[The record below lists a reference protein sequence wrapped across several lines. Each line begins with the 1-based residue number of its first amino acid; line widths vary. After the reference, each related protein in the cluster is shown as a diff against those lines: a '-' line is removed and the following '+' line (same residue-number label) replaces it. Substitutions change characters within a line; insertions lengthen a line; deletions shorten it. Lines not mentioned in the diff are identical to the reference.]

1 MKKLLLTSAGFEN
14 PKIGGEFLK
23 LIEKSVSEVKVL
35 FIPTASRT
43 KEELYWVGESKKE
56 LIGVG
61 IKEENI
67 INFNLDREFDE
78 GELNKIE
85 VIYVCGGNTF
95 YLLHKIKEIGFENA
109 IKKFILDGKV
119 YVGVSAGSMV
129 MGPDIDVS
137 GIKVDW
143 DKNDVCLK
151 DLTGLNFT
159 DKRISPHYTIED
171 EEIIKKFEEKT
182 GKEVTRLKDSQALL
196 IIGEEVKVLE

>member
-1 MKKLLLTSAGFEN
+1 MKLLLTSSGIDN
-14 PKIGGEFLK
+14 DKIGKEFLK
-23 LIEKSVSEVKVL
+23 LVDKPASEIKIL
-35 FIPTASRT
+35 FVPTASRT
-43 KEELYWVGESKKE
+43 EEELYYVAESKKE
-56 LIGVG
+56 LLDLG
-61 IKEENI
+61 IKKKDI
-67 INFNLDREFDE
+67 VDYNLGNELEGLDDFD
-78 GELNKIE
+78 
-85 VIYVCGGNTF
+85 VMYVCGGNTF
-95 YLLHKIKEIGFENA
+95 YLLHRIRESGFDKVIKEFVES
-109 IKKFILDGKV
+109 GKV